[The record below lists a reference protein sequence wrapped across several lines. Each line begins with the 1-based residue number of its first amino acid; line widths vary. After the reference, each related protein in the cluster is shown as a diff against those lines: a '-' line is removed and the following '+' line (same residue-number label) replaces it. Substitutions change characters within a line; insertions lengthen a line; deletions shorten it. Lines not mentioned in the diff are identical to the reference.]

1 MLKKTT
7 NKIVLQSWRNLLNDK
22 NRRNNW
28 RVKRGKRARGD
39 KETTA
44 SIGSSGVGQKKKDG
58 SMELELAER
67 CIYNRALAQG
77 NTTLGIQDPSHDV

>member
-1 MLKKTT
+1 LLDNNNNNNNN
-7 NKIVLQSWRNLLNDK
+7 NK
-22 NRRNNW
+22 RRNNW

-77 NTTLGIQDPSHDV
+77 NTTLGSQYPSHDVWPIRG